1 MTPVRRRLASLALAG
16 ALLPTTALV
25 APATAWA
32 GGSTADGAVS
42 ALALNPTGS
51 RAAQVRST
59 LAAEFQ
65 AHDALASI
73 TASAYVRYGRT
84 AGAAAAA
91 QLAASRQLLSAGVG
105 GLSTKGAAFR
115 DALAASD
122 AAKLAYAQGVDR
134 YHSSARRAAAAQQAV
149 AAARSRVVSTLAP
162 LVPGVST
169 ASLTTLLRQQ
179 DALDAA
185 AAQALGARSPSVY
198 AAVQAAHLG
207 TAPLAR
213 TVAVALDTAN
223 GWSGSATSQAAE
235 LRATAVNLAQAHVVQ
250 TGLATDAALAYG
262 LSSAQYRG
270 AKAALDTNT
279 LAWTAAVRTLSGTAN
294 ANAFKAQWVRHI
306 NDYVRFEQGV
316 VRGSAA
322 LRTAA
327 AVDLGGFARDNSVQL
342 NRVSGLP
349 VSAIVPSVRIHV
361 AGTQVL
367 IRQQAAHS
375 PAQFATAAMGTMHFA
390 VVGDRLAA
398 AAAARLGLTQ

>member
-1 MTPVRRRLASLALAG
+1 MTLVRRRLASLALAG

-32 GGSTADGAVS
+32 AGSSADGTVS

-73 TASAYVRYGRT
+73 TASAYVRFGST
-84 AGAAAAA
+84 LGAAAAA
-91 QLAASRQLLSAGVG
+91 QLAASRQQLSAGVG
-105 GLSTKGAAFR
+105 GLSTRGAAFR

-134 YHSSARRAAAAQQAV
+134 FHGSASRADAAQKAV
-149 AAARSRVVSTLAP
+149 AAARTRVVSTLAP
-162 LVPGVST
+162 LVPGVPA
-169 ASLTTLLRQQ
+169 ASLTTLLAAQ
-179 DALDAA
+179 DGLDAA

-198 AAVQAAHLG
+198 AAVEAAHLG

-213 TVAVALDTAN
+213 TVAVALDARD
-223 GWSGSATSQAAE
+223 GLAGSATSQAAE
-235 LRATAVNLAQAHVVQ
+235 LRAAAVNLSQAHVVQ
-250 TGLATDAALAYG
+250 TGLATDAALTYG
-262 LSSAQYRG
+262 LSSSQYRG

-279 LAWTAAVRTLSGTAN
+279 LAWTAAVRSLTGNAN

-306 NDYVRFEQGV
+306 NDYVTF
-316 VRGSAA
+316 VRGVQTGSVA

-327 AVDLGGFARDNSVQL
+327 ATDLGGFARDNSVQL
-342 NRVSGLP
+342 SRLSGLP
-349 VSAIVPSVRIHV
+349 AAAIVPSVRIHV